1 MAGNDVLRASDD
13 VSVISLVINAILEA
27 KETEM
32 GFALLIP
39 ALQGRAAF
47 VVEKGLKFPK
57 MIDKMEID
65 CTII

>member
-1 MAGNDVLRASDD
+1 LAGNDVLRASDD

-39 ALQGRAAF
+39 ALKGRAAF
-47 VVEKGLKFPK
+47 VVEKGLEFPK
-57 MIDKMEID
+57 MIEKLEMDY
-65 CTII
+65 TII